1 MPVGR
6 SSISTPGRA
15 QGLQRLLQEIG
26 AGPVEQHLAA
36 GDGGGHG
43 IGPGL
48 DAVGKDGMLGAIQR
62 LASLDPQAS
71 GVPSPSMR
79 APILIR
85 QLATST
91 TSGSRAAFSISVSP
105 RASTAAIKAL
115 WVAPTETLESVIALP
130 VSPRGA
136 LAIT

>member
-1 MPVGR
+1 
-6 SSISTPGRA
+6 
-15 QGLQRLLQEIG
+15 
-26 AGPVEQHLAA
+26 
-36 GDGGGHG
+36 
-43 IGPGL
+43 
-48 DAVGKDGMLGAIQR
+48 MLP
-62 LASLDPQAS
+62 SL
-71 GVPSPSMR
+71 SMR

-115 WVAPTETLESVIALP
+115 CVAPTETFDSVILLP

-136 LAIT
+136 RAMT